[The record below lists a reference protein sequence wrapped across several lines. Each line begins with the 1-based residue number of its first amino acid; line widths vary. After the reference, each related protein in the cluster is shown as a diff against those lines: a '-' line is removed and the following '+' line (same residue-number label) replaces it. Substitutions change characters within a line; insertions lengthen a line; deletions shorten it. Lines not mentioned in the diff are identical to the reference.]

1 MLYLAQVTT
10 RDSEGKAGLKLL
22 AQKRA
27 DYVWAVCESEDI
39 LWADASDCYATGMLV
54 LVELSSSMKVK
65 QVQDAKDWILKIVQ
79 DYLTAGVSPALLHE
93 EAQRAEQ
100 WRQSYTMKEQE
111 IGRRALEVEA
121 WRDQIQE
128 LEENLKREKKQIEM
142 MANALRLHADAGV
155 GSRVEDAVAAPPAN
169 HNNYNAGNASK
180 DVAKDVAV
188 QSPSEESQP
197 V

>member
-10 RDSEGKAGLKLL
+10 RDSEGKAGLRLL

-27 DYVWAVCESEDI
+27 DYVWAVCESEDV
-39 LWADASDCYATGMLV
+39 LWAETSERYATGMLV

-65 QVQDAKDWILKIVQ
+65 QVQDAKDWILEIVQ
-79 DYLTAGVSPALLHE
+79 DYLTAGVSPSLLHE

-128 LEENLKREKKQIEM
+128 LEENLKREKKQIEI
-142 MANALRLHADAGV
+142 MANELRLNSDAGAAAHAA
-155 GSRVEDAVAAPPAN
+155 RDVAAKNN
-169 HNNYNAGNASK
+169 HSTSNDISA
-180 DVAKDVAV
+180 
-188 QSPSEESQP
+188 QSPAEESQP

>member
-22 AQKRA
+22 AKKRA
-27 DYVWAVCESEDI
+27 DYVWAICESGD
-39 LWADASDCYATGMLV
+39 LVWAEASERYATGMLV
-54 LVELSSSMKVK
+54 LVELSSSMKIK
-65 QVQDAKDWILKIVQ
+65 QVQDAKDWVLEIVQ

-142 MANALRLHADAGV
+142 MANALRLNAVPSAGSHAGEV
-155 GSRVEDAVAAPPAN
+155 VAAAPVN
-169 HNNYNAGNASK
+169 HNHAAGK
-180 DVAKDVAV
+180 DAPV

>member
-10 RDSEGKAGLKLL
+10 RDSEGKAVLRLL

-27 DYVWAVCESEDI
+27 DYVWAVCESEDV
-39 LWADASDCYATGMLV
+39 LWADASEHYAAGILV
-54 LVELSSSMKVK
+54 LVELSSSMKIK
-65 QVQDAKDWILKIVQ
+65 HVQDAKDWVLEIVQ
-79 DYLTAGVSPALLHE
+79 DYLTAGVSPSLLHE

-142 MANALRLHADAGV
+142 LANELRLHANGGAGAHAERDV
-155 GSRVEDAVAAPPAN
+155 SAAN
-169 HNNYNAGNASK
+169 HNHNAGK
-180 DVAKDVAV
+180 DAAAE
-188 QSPSEESQP
+188 SPAEESQP

>member
-1 MLYLAQVTT
+1 
-10 RDSEGKAGLKLL
+10 
-22 AQKRA
+22 
-27 DYVWAVCESEDI
+27 
-39 LWADASDCYATGMLV
+39 MLV
-54 LVELSSSMKVK
+54 LVELSGSMKVK
-65 QVQDAKDWILKIVQ
+65 QVRDAKDWVLGIVQ

-142 MANALRLHADAGV
+142 MANALRLNAEAGA
-155 GSRVEDAVAAPPAN
+155 GSRATNAAAPTVN
-169 HNNYNAGNASK
+169 HSNYNVGQ
-180 DVAKDVAV
+180 DVAV
-188 QSPSEESQP
+188 PSPSEESQP

>member
-22 AQKRA
+22 ARKRA
-27 DYVWAVCESEDI
+27 DYVWAVCESGDI
-39 LWADASDCYATGMLV
+39 VWAEASERYATGMLV
-54 LVELSSSMKVK
+54 LVELSSSMKIK
-65 QVQDAKDWILKIVQ
+65 QLQDAKDWVLEIVQ

-142 MANALRLHADAGV
+142 MANALRLNADPSAGSHAEETIA
-155 GSRVEDAVAAPPAN
+155 AAPVN
-169 HNNYNAGNASK
+169 HNHSAGKDASL
-180 DVAKDVAV
+180 